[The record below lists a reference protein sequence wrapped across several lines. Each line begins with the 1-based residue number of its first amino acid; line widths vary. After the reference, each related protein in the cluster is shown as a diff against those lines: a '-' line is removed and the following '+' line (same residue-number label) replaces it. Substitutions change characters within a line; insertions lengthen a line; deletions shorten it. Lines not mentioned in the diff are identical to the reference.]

1 MTYILYPY
9 IYLVSLCP
17 CASLGHQFHD
27 VSIEVERYSTRIHR
41 ATMTMYMYP
50 SAFSTSQK
58 YCKHRLE
65 FDVSSSKSGTQ
76 IPRDIYNVQV
86 LCILLWQFFR
96 LCLPLASVSCIPL
109 HPTGVP
115 QWSLSSRV
123 VVVVWA
129 RMILFEKVTFHNPF
143 VKKAE
148 IKNMADSNDL

>member
-1 MTYILYPY
+1 MTYILFPY

-27 VSIEVERYSTRIHR
+27 VSIEVERYSTRIRR
-41 ATMTMYMYP
+41 ATTTIYLYP

-65 FDVSSSKSGTQ
+65 IDLFKQQVWHSDTSRHLQCSGA
-76 IPRDIYNVQV
+76 VHSAV
-86 LCILLWQFFR
+86 AVFR
-96 LCLPLASVSCIPL
+96 LRLPLASVSCIPL

-129 RMILFEKVTFHNPF
+129 RDDPI
-143 VKKAE
+143 
-148 IKNMADSNDL
+148 